1 MENVLDQLIRS
12 KVIGTRFYDPDDQLS
27 ALNATQEDFAD
38 ETFSSRYYGSDDN
51 QALLFRAGWD
61 AALDILGDRE
71 SSLTKVSFERL
82 PYPRQRDIDGF
93 LRFIS
98 LLTAPGC
105 SFDKDD
111 LSILDFGGHT
121 GGLFYLTKPFVN
133 IKRWHVIE
141 FPSTCKRGEKIRDG
155 IDPSLQDVLTF
166 SPDLPESLAD
176 YVAVMNG
183 VVMHLPDPLAMVRRI
198 LSRAPRAFWLG
209 NVFELHRENVKA
221 LTPNPVLV
229 VSGETRSGK
238 DHAFSIVP
246 HGYYS
251 DIARGFFSKVM
262 VSARGYTHPCLYRN
276 TKTDSAYLC
285 VENAVDY
292 FCFN

>member
-1 MENVLDQLIRS
+1 MEPVLDQLIRG
-12 KVIGTRFYDPDDQLS
+12 KIIGTRFYDPDDQLS
-27 ALNATQEDFAD
+27 AMDATQEDFAD
-38 ETFSSRYYGSDDN
+38 DTFSTQYYGDDDGLTLVFKTGLE
-51 QALLFRAGWD
+51 ASRDTLAKK
-61 AALDILGDRE
+61 E
-71 SSLTKVSFERL
+71 SSPQKISYENL
-82 PYPRQRDIDGF
+82 PHPRQRDIDGF

-98 LLTAPGC
+98 LLTAPGR

-121 GGLFYLTKPFVN
+121 GTLFYLTKPFVN

-183 VVMHLPDPLAMVRRI
+183 VVMHLPDPLAMVHRI

-209 NVFELHRENVKA
+209 NVFELHQGDVKA

-229 VSGETRSGK
+229 ASGEARSGK
-238 DHAFSIVP
+238 GHVFSIVP

-251 DIARGFFSKVM
+251 DIARGFFSRVM
-262 VSARGYTHPCLYRN
+262 VSARGYAHPCLYRN

-285 VENAVDY
+285 VENAFDY
-292 FCFN
+292 FYFN